1 MTTLKL
7 SRRSL
12 LKFTA
17 GGLAA
22 MGTMRLAS
30 PAIAQNA
37 KITWRM
43 QSLWDGGTTPQKYEE
58 MFVSKV
64 AEKTGGAFELK
75 LFSAGQIVPPAQSF
89 DAVRGGAF
97 ELMKTFDGYTAG
109 KIPAHAFTST
119 IPFGYKNSADYAAWF
134 YELGGL
140 EMARAS
146 YAPAGLHYIAPT
158 IYDQEP
164 IHSKVEIR
172 TIAEFAG
179 KKGRFTGL
187 ASTVMGALGVAVTP
201 LATAEVYSALDKG
214 LIDIADRGDLQ
225 ANLDAGLAEVA
236 KFIILPGVHQPTT
249 ATSYVANKGA
259 FDKLPDDFK
268 AALADAAKEIS
279 NEYQANKTKTDAS
292 ALAAFKEKGVT
303 VIELDEA
310 DVTANR
316 AKAAETWRKAAKDD
330 ALANKILDS
339 QMEQMKK
346 LGLLA

>member
-1 MTTLKL
+1 MKL
-7 SRRSL
+7 DISRRAL
-12 LKFTA
+12 LQLTA
-17 GGLAA
+17 GGVATVAVSKLA
-22 MGTMRLAS
+22 T
-30 PAIAQNA
+30 PAIAQGS
-37 KITWRM
+37 KVSWRM

-58 MFVSKV
+58 IFVKKI

-97 ELMKTFDGYTAG
+97 QLMKTFDGYTAG

-119 IPFGYKNSADYAAWF
+119 IPFGYKKSVDYAAWF
-134 YELGGL
+134 YDHGGI
-140 EMARAS
+140 EMARES

-172 TIAEFAG
+172 TIADFSG

-187 ASTVMGALGVAVTP
+187 ASTVMGVFGVSVTP
-201 LATAEVYSALDKG
+201 LPTAEVYSALDRG

-236 KFIILPGVHQPTT
+236 KYIILPGIHQPTT
-249 ATSYVANKGA
+249 ATSYVANKAA
-259 FDKLPDDFK
+259 FDALPDDFK
-268 AALADAAKEIS
+268 QALADAAKEVS
-279 NEYQANKTKTDAS
+279 DAYQANKTETDTS
-292 ALAAFKEKGVT
+292 ALAAFKKSGVT
-303 VIELDEA
+303 VIELEEG
-310 DVTANR
+310 DVTTSR
-316 AKAAETWRKAAKDD
+316 VKAAEAWRTAAKNDP
-330 ALANKILDS
+330 LANKILDS
-339 QMEQMKK
+339 QIEQMKK

>member
-1 MTTLKL
+1 MTKIKI

-12 LKFTA
+12 LQLTA
-17 GGLAA
+17 GGIAA
-22 MGTMRLAS
+22 AGATRLAT
-30 PAIAQNA
+30 PAIAQDS
-37 KITWRM
+37 KVSWRI

-58 MFVSKV
+58 MFVQKV

-97 ELMKTFDGYTAG
+97 QMMKTFDGYTAG

-119 IPFGYKNSADYAAWF
+119 IPFGYKKSEDYAAWF

-140 EMARAS
+140 EMARES

-172 TIAEFAG
+172 TIAEFSG

-187 ASTVMGALGVAVTP
+187 ASTVMGAFGVAVTP
-201 LATAEVYSALDKG
+201 LPTAEVYSALDKG

-249 ATSYVANKGA
+249 ATSYVANKAA
-259 FDKLPDDFK
+259 FDALPDDFK
-268 AALADAAKEIS
+268 KALADSAKEIS
-279 NEYQANKTKTDAS
+279 DEYQANKTKTDAS
-292 ALAAFKEKGVT
+292 ALAAFEEKGVT
-303 VIELDEA
+303 VIELDEG
-310 DVTANR
+310 DVTASRTEAVEAWR
-316 AKAAETWRKAAKDD
+316 AAAKSD

-339 QMEQMKK
+339 QIEQMKK